1 MLRDTFK
8 SYGVTLFIFLVL
20 DGLWLGLVAQPFYQ
34 AQLGYLLGARTNW
47 AAAAAFYLPY
57 VAGLVYFVVAP
68 GGRPAGPRGVGPS
81 SAW

>member
-34 AQLGYLLGARTNW
+34 AQLG
-47 AAAAAFYLPY
+47 
-57 VAGLVYFVVAP
+57 
-68 GGRPAGPRGVGPS
+68 
-81 SAW
+81 